1 MTADTEATI
10 TVTNA
15 GTTVH
20 DLTFEGIDVKSGYLN
35 PGESVTL
42 SVNLPA
48 GSYTFYCTIPGHRPA
63 GMVGA
68 LIVE

>member
-1 MTADTEATI
+1 VTANTDVSI

-20 DLTFEGIDVKSGYLN
+20 DLTFEGVDIKSGYLQ
-35 PGESVTL
+35 PGESTTIT
-42 SVNLPA
+42 VNLPP

-63 GMVGA
+63 GMVGT